1 MRNKQLSNILPR
13 PVAFV
18 FSGGTSLG
26 SVQVGMLRA
35 VFEAGIK
42 PDLLVGTS
50 AGAVN
55 AASVGQGFTASRVEH
70 LANIWSGL
78 RTSDI
83 FGGLG
88 NGNPHLHD
96 DPMHISME
104 VESSMPRLLL
114 LH

>member
-1 MRNKQLSNILPR
+1 MRFKRNNSLSEILPR

-26 SVQVGMLRA
+26 AVQVGMLMG
-35 VFEAGIK
+35 VFEANIV

-50 AGAVN
+50 VGAIN
-55 AASVGQGFTASRVEH
+55 AA
-70 LANIWSGL
+70 
-78 RTSDI
+78 
-83 FGGLG
+83 
-88 NGNPHLHD
+88 
-96 DPMHISME
+96 ME